1 MAKKKFNLF
10 ELFNPTKDGKGVKKN
25 SYGDGWGKRD
35 APTFFKMYIENLSRL
50 LLVNIYMIIGN
61 FPLFFGL
68 FAMGGYLNKHTTAPS
83 SQLFGPVYG
92 IFKINPGNPAVSAL
106 MGVHGIQTELSVN
119 TTATLILFGLSGLAL
134 FTWGYVSVGTT
145 YILRNIVKGE
155 PIFMWDDFWY
165 AIKRNLFQGMV
176 VGILDVLFMGLLAY
190 DVVFFYYNIGP
201 FLNNV
206 MFYFSILLAAI
217 YFLMRFFIYILL
229 ITFNLKIRHIYKNA
243 FIFSILNIKR
253 NALAILG
260 IAALVVINYALFI
273 MYLPIGIIL
282 PFIITLS
289 TGAFIAAYAAYP
301 KIKEIMIDPYVDEK
315 EEEIKEEPIF
325 RDMG

>member
-1 MAKKKFNLF
+1 
-10 ELFNPTKDGKGVKKN
+10 
-25 SYGDGWGKRD
+25 
-35 APTFFKMYIENLSRL
+35 
-50 LLVNIYMIIGN
+50 
-61 FPLFFGL
+61 
-68 FAMGGYLNKHTTAPS
+68 
-83 SQLFGPVYG
+83 
-92 IFKINPGNPAVSAL
+92 
-106 MGVHGIQTELSVN
+106 
-119 TTATLILFGLSGLAL
+119 
-134 FTWGYVSVGTT
+134 
-145 YILRNIVKGE
+145 
-155 PIFMWDDFWY
+155 
-165 AIKRNLFQGMV
+165 
-176 VGILDVLFMGLLAY
+176 
-190 DVVFFYYNIGP
+190 
-201 FLNNV
+201 
-206 MFYFSILLAAI
+206 
-217 YFLMRFFIYILL
+217 MRFFIYILL
-229 ITFNLKIRHIYKNA
+229 ITFNLKIRYIYKNA